1 MGFIIGRGLRARETY
16 PDPRASGA
24 GALVRAGFD
33 NSVEDITYPISG
45 TPTPIL
51 RNANTPLGIPLTG
64 FRPGNLILIQFS
76 VTGEDAIG
84 SGPINAAM
92 QLTPSVDLGAGPR
105 LLNVQAP
112 QASFVA
118 ATTITFVAFVRPVPA
133 EVLTDPVIG
142 LVGAFVAPDTTRIR
156 DFGALLMAEEIA
168 EGSITQMPT
177 TLLLP

>member
-1 MGFIIGRGLRARETY
+1 MTYIIGKGNRARETY
-16 PDPRASGA
+16 PEPRTSGG

-33 NSVEDITYPISG
+33 NSTEDITYPISG

-51 RNANTPLGIPLTG
+51 RTALASLGIPLTS

-118 ATTITFVAFVRPVPA
+118 ATTITFIAFVRPVPA
-133 EVLTDPVIG
+133 EVLADPVVG
-142 LVGAFVAPDTTRIR
+142 LFSAFVAPDATRIR
-156 DFGALLMAEEIA
+156 DYGALLMAEEIA
-168 EGSITQMPT
+168 ESSITQMPT
-177 TLLLP
+177 TFLLP